1 MMRRKNS
8 LKHNVQV
15 FWLIK
20 VRKSIRIGLATTLL
34 LLLCSFS
41 VAAAEPTITTLL
53 EAVAR
58 QPEVEAS
65 VLSVKATDMQLEQ
78 AHAQFYPKISAFA
91 RYSKFNSPTN
101 LRPMTPTEVNIAAG
115 DSIPFSKE
123 IFRYGLNAEMP
134 LFIKSLF
141 SLSDK
146 VKQLQK
152 VSRARH
158 KLQLVTRQAAVV
170 VLDASLAFNLHLDKA
185 IASRFD
191 SLRKTRDD
199 LQLAV
204 DNGRIPESEL
214 LKVETTLNDLQ
225 RQQNDLERQTIS
237 LTGQLVQLT
246 GIHLTHPVSISL
258 KRPVTEGTFLQQT
271 QQQAS
276 VGAAEKELQQAKD
289 QRYPTVMLEGFV
301 SENSGDAYNTHDNID
316 RSYDYVGVKL
326 SLPLFDRSLGRSVSQ
341 AGIQLRREQ
350 QKLAQLQIDLTT
362 QMEDLRRQLPV
373 IERSNKL
380 ARTSVENNQKLLEIA
395 KVAYRSGRM
404 TTEEYLRFETK
415 VLDAEASLYK
425 TDVERWQVISQQAI
439 LYGDELTGVVQ

>member
-1 MMRRKNS
+1 MMNRKNS

-34 LLLCSFS
+34 LLLYSFS

-65 VLSVKATDMQLEQ
+65 VLSVKATDMKLEQ

-170 VLDASLAFNLHLDKA
+170 VLDASLAFNLHLNKA

>member
-1 MMRRKNS
+1 MMNRKNS
-8 LKHNVQV
+8 LKKNVQM

-20 VRKSIRIGLATTLL
+20 VRKNIRTGLATMLL

-41 VAAAEPTITTLL
+41 ATAAEPTITILL

-65 VLSVKATDMQLEQ
+65 ALSVKATDMKLEQ
-78 AHAQFYPKISAFA
+78 THAQFYPKISAFA

-101 LRPMTPTEVNIAAG
+101 FRPMPPTEVDIAAG

-134 LFIKSLF
+134 LFIKSLY

-185 IASRFD
+185 IGSRFD

-204 DNGRIPESEL
+204 NNGRVPESEL
-214 LKVETTLNDLQ
+214 LKVETILNDLQ
-225 RQQNDLERQTIS
+225 KQQNDLERQTIS

-246 GIHLTHPVSISL
+246 GIHLTHAVPISL
-258 KRPVTEGTFLQQT
+258 KRPVADGPFLQQT

-276 VGAAEKELQQAKD
+276 VGAAEKELQRAKD

-326 SLPLFDRSLGRSVSQ
+326 SLPLFDRSLHTAITQ
-341 AGIQLRREQ
+341 ADIQLRREKQ
-350 QKLAQLQIDLTT
+350 QLSQLQIDLVATA
-362 QMEDLRRQLPV
+362 ESLRQQLPLV
-373 IERSNKL
+373 DRSDDL
-380 ARTSVENNQKLLEIA
+380 ARTNLKNKQQLLDIA
-395 KVAYRSGRM
+395 KVAFRNGRM
-404 TTEEYLRFETK
+404 TTEEYLRFEAQ
-415 VLDAEASLYK
+415 VLDAEAALYK
-425 TDVERWQVISQQAI
+425 THVDRWKIISQQAV
-439 LYGDELTGVVQ
+439 LYGDDLTGVVQ

>member
-1 MMRRKNS
+1 MISGKNS
-8 LKHNVQV
+8 FKQNVQ
-15 FWLIK
+15 I
-20 VRKSIRIGLATTLL
+20 VRLMKMRKGLKIYLTTSLL
-34 LLLCSFS
+34 LLLCSLS
-41 VAAAEPTITTLL
+41 ATAAEQTITSLL
-53 EAVAR
+53 EAVAK
-58 QPEVEAS
+58 QPELEVS
-65 VLSVKATDMQLEQ
+65 LLDVKATDTELEQ
-78 AHAQFYPKISAFA
+78 AHAKFYPRVSAFA

-101 LRPMTPTEVNIAAG
+101 LRPMAPTEINIAAG

-123 IFRYGLNAEMP
+123 ILRYGLNAEMP
-134 LFIKSLF
+134 LFIKSLY

-158 KLQLVTRQAAVV
+158 KLQLITRQATVV

-185 IASRFD
+185 IGSRFD

-204 DNGRIPESEL
+204 NNGRVPESEL

-225 RQQNDLERQTIS
+225 KQQNDLEQQAIS
-237 LTGQLVQLT
+237 LTGQLEQLT
-246 GIHLTHPVSISL
+246 GVHLTHPVPLSP
-258 KRPVTEGTFLQQT
+258 KRPVTDGPFLQQT
-271 QQQAS
+271 QQQAN

-289 QRYPTVMLEGFV
+289 QRYPTIMLEGFV
-301 SENSGDAYNTHDNID
+301 SENSGDAYNTHDHID
-316 RSYDYVGVKL
+316 RSYDFIGVRL
-326 SLPLFDRSLGRSVSQ
+326 SLPLFDRSLGSSVSQ
-341 AGIQLRREQ
+341 ASIQLRREK
-350 QKLAQLQIDLTT
+350 QKLAQVQHDLTT
-362 QMEDLRRQLPV
+362 QMENLRRQLPV
-373 IERSNKL
+373 IEQSNKL
-380 ARTSVENNQKLLEIA
+380 ARISVDNNRQLLEIA

-425 TDVERWQVISQQAI
+425 TEVERWQVISQQAV

>member
-1 MMRRKNS
+1 
-8 LKHNVQV
+8 
-15 FWLIK
+15 
-20 VRKSIRIGLATTLL
+20 VRKIIRAGLATTLL

-41 VAAAEPTITTLL
+41 ATAAEPTITTLL

-65 VLSVKATDMQLEQ
+65 ALSVKATDMKLEQ

-123 IFRYGLNAEMP
+123 IFRYGLNVEMP
-134 LFIKSLF
+134 LFIKSLY

-185 IASRFD
+185 IGSRFD
-191 SLRKTRDD
+191 SLSKTRDD

-204 DNGRIPESEL
+204 DNGRVPESEL

-225 RQQNDLERQTIS
+225 KQQNDLERQTIS

-246 GIHLTHPVSISL
+246 GIHLTHAVPISL
-258 KRPVTEGTFLQQT
+258 KRPVADGPFLQQT

-276 VGAAEKELQQAKD
+276 VGAAEKELQRAKD

-326 SLPLFDRSLGRSVSQ
+326 SLPLFDRSLHTAITQ
-341 AGIQLRREQ
+341 ADIQLRREKQ
-350 QKLAQLQIDLTT
+350 QLSQLQIDLVATA
-362 QMEDLRRQLPV
+362 ESLRQQLPLV
-373 IERSNKL
+373 DRSDEL
-380 ARTSVENNQKLLEIA
+380 ARTNLKNKQQLLDIA
-395 KVAYRSGRM
+395 KVAFRNGRM
-404 TTEEYLRFETK
+404 TTEEYLRFEAQ
-415 VLDAEASLYK
+415 VLDAEAALYK
-425 TDVERWQVISQQAI
+425 THVDRWKIISQQAV
-439 LYGDELTGVVQ
+439 LYGDDLTGVVQ